1 MATTKRTSLALMI
14 VGGLAAA
21 TLPVA
26 IAATATAAAPG
37 AVAATAATHVAAA
50 KLAKKPKLTLSSTR
64 LKVGDK
70 VKLTGT
76 RYPKKPTSMFIT
88 ICGFPPGAT
97 NCDVDLRHVKQITY
111 TGTGKF
117 KTKYKIAVTKFATAS
132 GKINCKKKQCVV
144 GTTNALNPKDHAYN
158 GVAKFSV
165 RR

>member
-1 MATTKRTSLALMI
+1 M
-14 VGGLAAA
+14 
-21 TLPVA
+21 
-26 IAATATAAAPG
+26 
-37 AVAATAATHVAAA
+37 
-50 KLAKKPKLTLSSTR
+50 
-64 LKVGDK
+64 GDK

-144 GTTNALNPKDHAYN
+144 GTTNALNPKDHATTASRSSAFA
-158 GVAKFSV
+158 GSPLTPSAVFATGRSRVCSGTAPFAFAV
-165 RR
+165 RSPQ